1 MCFKKGFFSF
11 FFILFCFSNLI
22 SQRVLK
28 GKIQNQITGENLPF
42 VPVVYGESGEGV
54 LTDIDGKFFIS
65 SQGLHFPCELKISY
79 IGFKSKSY
87 LVSKESDQ
95 EILIQLF
102 PQELSLQEVVI
113 RPGENPAHSIIKKVI
128 EQKEFNRPENL
139 PAFSYTSYN
148 KLYVTTD
155 LQENVDTVSKMDT
168 SGKNEI
174 GKFLNKQ
181 HLFMSESISKK
192 HYQYKNKNH
201 EEILA
206 SRVSGFKSS
215 PFTLLATQLQSFS
228 FYPDQIELLQ
238 IKYIN
243 PVAEGTFKRYNF
255 TLEDTL
261 FQGKDSLF
269 VISFSPKSNAKFQ
282 GLKGL
287 FYISSNGYA
296 IQSVIAEPSGES
308 KTITLAIRQNYE
320 KINNEKWFPVQLN
333 TDWIYNTV
341 QLDDKSK
348 DSKNSP
354 KLKVISRS
362 YIKNIQFNPE
372 NEKIKFNEIELRM
385 NKDADQK
392 EESFWNKFRTD
403 SLNFKE
409 KETYRFNDS
418 IGKKEKFDAKL
429 KSYEA
434 LMSGEFP
441 IGYVNL
447 QLKHLFRFN
456 YFEGYRFGLGLA
468 TGNKISEKIKL
479 AGYIAYGTWDKS
491 LKYGGEFTGFLSKK
505 KDAQLHFLYSK
516 DVVESGG
523 SDFLEDNPSLIN
535 TDLYRRLLL
544 WKFDQREM
552 VQGSISFRGFRYFKF
567 HLFANQQKRESS
579 TGYLPLTNPE
589 SITQRNFNQNEL
601 GLQVRFVF
609 KEKFIQ
615 TPKRLISLGS
625 KFPKIYFIFRKG
637 FALDFPNDVPSLSY
651 ARMETK
657 VEYSKEFLSFGK
669 LNILFHASSAQ
680 GELPYTL
687 LFAGRG
693 SSPYSNFGL
702 SCPNTFETMGTNEFI
717 NSSQMSLFINHNF
730 GNLLPV
736 KSKWNP
742 QLEICH
748 HMGIGHL
755 KNAQSIENFGIQTM
769 EKGFFESGIRIHRLI
784 GSSAS
789 GLGIGFF
796 YRYGEYAK
804 TDPKLNLA
812 IKLALSSTL

>member
-1 MCFKKGFFSF
+1 
-11 FFILFCFSNLI
+11 
-22 SQRVLK
+22 V
-28 GKIQNQITGENLPF
+28 
-42 VPVVYGESGEGV
+42 
-54 LTDIDGKFFIS
+54 
-65 SQGLHFPCELKISY
+65 
-79 IGFKSKSY
+79 
-87 LVSKESDQ
+87 
-95 EILIQLF
+95 
-102 PQELSLQEVVI
+102 
-113 RPGENPAHSIIKKVI
+113 
-128 EQKEFNRPENL
+128 
-139 PAFSYTSYN
+139 
-148 KLYVTTD
+148 
-155 LQENVDTVSKMDT
+155 
-168 SGKNEI
+168 
-174 GKFLNKQ
+174 
-181 HLFMSESISKK
+181 
-192 HYQYKNKNH
+192 
-201 EEILA
+201 
-206 SRVSGFKSS
+206 
-215 PFTLLATQLQSFS
+215 
-228 FYPDQIELLQ
+228 
-238 IKYIN
+238 
-243 PVAEGTFKRYNF
+243 
-255 TLEDTL
+255 
-261 FQGKDSLF
+261 
-269 VISFSPKSNAKFQ
+269 
-282 GLKGL
+282 
-287 FYISSNGYA
+287 
-296 IQSVIAEPSGES
+296 
-308 KTITLAIRQNYE
+308 
-320 KINNEKWFPVQLN
+320 
-333 TDWIYNTV
+333 
-341 QLDDKSK
+341 
-348 DSKNSP
+348 
-354 KLKVISRS
+354 
-362 YIKNIQFNPE
+362 
-372 NEKIKFNEIELRM
+372 
-385 NKDADQK
+385 
-392 EESFWNKFRTD
+392 
-403 SLNFKE
+403 
-409 KETYRFNDS
+409 
-418 IGKKEKFDAKL
+418 
-429 KSYEA
+429 
-434 LMSGEFP
+434 SGEFP

-544 WKFDQREM
+544 WKFDQSEM

-609 KEKFIQ
+609 REKFIQ